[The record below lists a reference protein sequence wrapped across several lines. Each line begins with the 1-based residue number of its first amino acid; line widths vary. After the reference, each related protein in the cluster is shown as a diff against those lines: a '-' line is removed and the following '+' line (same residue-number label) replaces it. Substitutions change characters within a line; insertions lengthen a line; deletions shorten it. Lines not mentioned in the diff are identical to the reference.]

1 LLCGVSEE
9 LENVYQ
15 MLDPK
20 LQPLPPDPDNPDS
33 VRVFNEH
40 KQLAQEYF
48 RVQTEMA
55 YTQQHKDDL
64 AEKLSREQIQ
74 QPSQQL
80 DELNSL
86 ENEKVRS
93 VSYQKISTNIF
104 NNLHSQETAANIPTD
119 SQFWRVFYCYYL

>member
-1 LLCGVSEE
+1 
-9 LENVYQ
+9 

-48 RVQTEMA
+48 RVQTKIA
-55 YTQQHKDDL
+55 YAQHNKDTL
-64 AEKLSREQIQ
+64 AEKLSEEQIQ

-80 DELNSL
+80 EELANL
-86 ENEKVRS
+86 ENEKVSR
-93 VSYQKISTNIF
+93 VTCVLINHATKIVLATR
-104 NNLHSQETAANIPTD
+104 LQL
-119 SQFWRVFYCYYL
+119 Y

>member
-1 LLCGVSEE
+1 
-9 LENVYQ
+9 

-55 YTQQHKDDL
+55 YTQQHKDNL
-64 AEKLSREQIQ
+64 AEQLSEEQIQ

-80 DELNSL
+80 EELAKL
-86 ENEKVRS
+86 ENEKVS
-93 VSYQKISTNIF
+93 DQLKISMNFF
-104 NNLHSQETAANIPTD
+104 NNICVTRRLQIIEPCQYFGAFCNGRKIS
-119 SQFWRVFYCYYL
+119 

>member
-93 VSYQKISTNIF
+93 VSPAKNQHKHF
-104 NNLHSQETAANIPTD
+104 
-119 SQFWRVFYCYYL
+119 